1 MSATMTLLDTLRSL
15 ARDRSTEN
23 VRRNETNEENEITPP
38 RELESGLNSLN
49 SFVSFPERVA
59 DEPDAAGDLDERAA
73 IIECGAGVPRAWAE
87 GYAALTAM
95 PSPPG
100 FSSERWRRIVDAA
113 GVFLDRWAAE
123 AIKCGWSDLDVF
135 GCDATAPDRR
145 FDCMG
150 LVLLLDRWEVSSV
163 DEAGADLVTETGA
176 PLRYRRRP
184 LPGHTV
190 SLWQLM
196 K

>member
-15 ARDRSTEN
+15 ARDRSTEDF
-23 VRRNETNEENEITPP
+23 RRNERNEGNEITPSHEA
-38 RELESGLNSLN
+38 RGGLNSLN

-59 DEPDAAGDLDERAA
+59 GKSDAAGDLDERAA

-95 PSPPG
+95 PAPTG
-100 FSSERWRRIVDAA
+100 FSPERWRRIVDAT

-123 AIKCGWSDLDVF
+123 ASKCGWSDLDVF
-135 GCDATAPDRR
+135 GCDAAAPDKR

-163 DEAGADLVTETGA
+163 DEAGADLTTETGTL
-176 PLRYRRRP
+176 LRYRRRP
-184 LPGHTV
+184 LPVGTV
-190 SLWQLM
+190 SLWQLV